1 MSPEIPATDVRSDAL
16 RLLSNG
22 LYVLTACLSD
32 TIHAATISWVSQVS
46 FQPPLVM
53 IALQRNSHLAH
64 AVRKAHRY
72 AVNIL
77 DADQQ
82 ALAEKFFAHL
92 TAPAGTQ
99 ALAGYALRE
108 GAAHCPLITDAMAWL
123 ECRLAAELPNPGD
136 HSLSVG
142 RSDRRRNP
150 PPGRTHRTLG
160 DTLVLW
166 GIERIM
172 MIPDY
177 RSEAEALRSQ
187 LIAWRR
193 DLHQHPELGF
203 EVRRTA
209 GIVAQT
215 LGEFGYEVR
224 TGVGRTGVVAL
235 LHGGRPGPTVM
246 LRADMDALP
255 IAEISDAPYVSLT
268 PGVMHACGHDG
279 HVAIGLGTAKLLA
292 EHAAELPG
300 RVLFVFQP
308 AEEGDG
314 GAAAMV
320 ADGALS
326 DPVPDAAFGLHLWN
340 TMPMGRVVAQAGP
353 LMAAADTLHITVR
366 GRGGHGAL
374 PHETVDAVAVTG
386 QVLSALQTIV
396 SRNVDPQE
404 TAVLTIGTVHGGTA
418 FNVIAETVEMRGTI
432 RTFSPTVRE
441 TVLTRLRV
449 LLDGVTAGLG
459 AKYELNVQEMTGAV
473 INDPGMTEIARAAAV
488 QVVGNTAVAWHAP
501 LMVSEDFSEFAKR
514 VPACFMLIGSGN
526 AELGLN
532 APHHNP
538 RFDFD
543 ERVLPVGVAL
553 LATAVTRSLLEGSMR
568 S

>member
-1 MSPEIPATDVRSDAL
+1 
-16 RLLSNG
+16 
-22 LYVLTACLSD
+22 
-32 TIHAATISWVSQVS
+32 
-46 FQPPLVM
+46 M
-53 IALQRNSHLAH
+53 I
-64 AVRKAHRY
+64 
-72 AVNIL
+72 
-77 DADQQ
+77 
-82 ALAEKFFAHL
+82 
-92 TAPAGTQ
+92 
-99 ALAGYALRE
+99 
-108 GAAHCPLITDAMAWL
+108 
-123 ECRLAAELPNPGD
+123 
-136 HSLSVG
+136 
-142 RSDRRRNP
+142 
-150 PPGRTHRTLG
+150 
-160 DTLVLW
+160 
-166 GIERIM
+166 
-172 MIPDY
+172 IPDFL
-177 RSEAEALRSQ
+177 SEADAQLSQ

-215 LGEFGYEVR
+215 LGRLGYEVR
-224 TGVGRTGVVAL
+224 TGVGQTGVVAL

-255 IAEISDAPYVSLT
+255 IQEINDAPYASQVA
-268 PGVMHACGHDG
+268 GMMHACGHDG

-308 AEEGDG
+308 AEEGQG
-314 GAAAMV
+314 GAAAMI
-320 ADGALS
+320 ADGALA

-353 LMAAADTLHITVR
+353 LMAAADILRITVR

-404 TAVLTIGTVHGGTA
+404 TAVLTIGMVQGGTA
-418 FNVIAETVEMRGTI
+418 FNIIAETVEMQGTI
-432 RTFSPTVRE
+432 RTFSPIVRE

-459 AKYELNVQEMTGAV
+459 ATYELEVQEMTSAV
-473 INDPGMTEIARAAAV
+473 FNDPAMTEIARAAAL
-488 QVVGNTAVAWHAP
+488 QVVGSTAVAWHPP

-538 RFDFD
+538 HFDFD

-553 LATAVTRSLLEGSMR
+553 LTTAAMR
-568 S
+568 FLAGA